1 MADTGKLI
9 WPCWRRNDFTRIV
22 FYCIL
27 ATAFIFIIDIIT
39 PLGVMIWILYFIPL
53 FMTVYLSWKY
63 APLVMTGVIIILMAA
78 SLFLSPRDISLE
90 FALLNRAFFALIL
103 IISSIFIEDYISNV
117 EGLALSEARYRHLI
131 EWSPQGIIVLDK
143 GEIKYANP
151 GGVRL
156 FGTDSNEQLISR
168 NIIEFIEPGWQEIFR
183 QRLAQAAIGAQM
195 DIDNVHFIRQDGS
208 NVTLGMYLAPVI
220 WNNVKMIQIVM
231 RRT

>member
-22 FYCIL
+22 VYCIL

-63 APLVMTGVIIILMAA
+63 SPLVMTGVIIILMAA

-103 IISSIFIEDYISNV
+103 VISSIFIEDYISNV

-131 EWSPQGIIVLDK
+131 EWSPQGIIVLDQ
-143 GEIKYANP
+143 GEITYVNP

-156 FGTDSNEQLISR
+156 FGTDSKEQLISR
-168 NIIEFIEPGWQEIFR
+168 NIIEFIEPERQEIFR

-195 DIDNVHFIRQDGS
+195 DIDNIHFIRQDGS
-208 NVTLGMYLAPVI
+208 NVTLGMHLAPVI